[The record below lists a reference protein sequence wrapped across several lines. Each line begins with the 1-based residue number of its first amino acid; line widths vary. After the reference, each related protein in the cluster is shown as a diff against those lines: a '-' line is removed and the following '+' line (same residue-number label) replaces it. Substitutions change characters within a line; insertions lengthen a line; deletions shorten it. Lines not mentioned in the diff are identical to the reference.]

1 MLRKL
6 LDLGIRV
13 TASMLSIHGINCILS
28 FLNIAIFV
36 GVNGYTLAV
45 AALLGL
51 PGILGIYAISYLM

>member
-13 TASMLSIHGINCILS
+13 TASMLSIHGINFILS
-28 FLNIAIFV
+28 LLNIGIFV
-36 GVNGYTLAV
+36 GINGYTLAV
-45 AALLGL
+45 SAFLGL